1 MLKDICIKHFIK
13 PSLYIKWMGEKKVLF
28 FQENLYTEKL
38 INSILFSLARA
49 MHWCISNLFFGLLSF
64 SRKKIRTNLFNA
76 TSRILDNWTNI
87 FSSKRER
94 EKNNHFVEEKTDLG
108 CVQLYKCTK
117 LWYGLNKM
125 KAKHIESKWATKK
138 NIFKNPYETNKK
150 CIQSKKAESTLRP
163 IEN

>member
-1 MLKDICIKHFIK
+1 MRKDICIKHFIK
-13 PSLYIKWMGEKKVLF
+13 PSLYIKWMGEKKFYF
-28 FQENLYTEKL
+28 FKRIYTQKL

-94 EKNNHFVEEKTDLG
+94 EKKIIILLKRRQIWVVFNYISALNFDMAL
-108 CVQLYKCTK
+108 TK
-117 LWYGLNKM
+117 WK
-125 KAKHIESKWATKK
+125 
-138 NIFKNPYETNKK
+138 
-150 CIQSKKAESTLRP
+150 QSTLNLNGPQKKTFSKTHMKQTKNAFSQRKLKVHWDQ
-163 IEN
+163 